1 MNLKRDIRTLTQF
14 TGFFAGVGLT
24 AGVIIYSNSER
35 TNRGVEFY
43 APDLSDV
50 PMYLAT
56 FLGTGT
62 GLGLGCAKVI
72 LDNVI
77 DYCQRKQPPEST
89 LQAPPKMA

>member
-1 MNLKRDIRTLTQF
+1 MNLKRDIRTVTQY

-24 AGVIIYSNSER
+24 AGVIIYNNSEA

-56 FLGTGT
+56 FIGTGT
-62 GLGLGCAKVI
+62 GLFLGCAKVL
-72 LDNVI
+72 LDNLI
-77 DYCQRKQPPEST
+77 DYCQEQQPEHQPLDNINKT
-89 LQAPPKMA
+89 K